1 MSEIVKNL
9 IQYIGISD
17 DIPENSDV
25 FKQLYV
31 ENTFCLPHAK
41 PDIEQIIKVLGELVI
56 KNKKVIKTPKGTSM
70 EGQLLTGLKMVIE
83 GVVKLKIQYVA
94 DEPEQ
99 PVHGAHVNIPF
110 STYIVLPE
118 DFILGTPVSVYGYIE
133 DIFSQQV
140 SNRCIFNNI
149 TILLTAE
156 FC

>member
-9 IQYIGISD
+9 IQYIGIAD
-17 DIPENSDV
+17 DLPENHDV
-25 FKQLYV
+25 FKQLFV
-31 ENTFCLPHAK
+31 DDTFCLPDAK
-41 PDIEQIIKVLGELVI
+41 PDIEQIVKVSGELEI
-56 KNKKVIKTPKGTSM
+56 RSKKVVKTPKGTSL
-70 EGQLLTGLKMVIE
+70 EGQLLTGWKLVIE
-83 GVVKLKIQYVA
+83 GFVKLKIQYVA
-94 DEPEQ
+94 DEPDQ

-118 DFILGTPVSVYGYIE
+118 DFIQGTPVSVIGYIE

-140 SNRCIFNNI
+140 SRRCIFNNI

>member
-17 DIPENSDV
+17 DLPENSEV
-25 FKQLYV
+25 FKQLYI
-31 ENTFCLPHAK
+31 EDTFCLPDSK
-41 PDIEQIIKVLGELVI
+41 PDIEQIIKVSGELEI
-56 KNKKVIKTPKGTSM
+56 RSRKVIKTPKGTSM
-70 EGQLLTGLKMVIE
+70 EGQLLTGWKLVIE
-83 GVVKLKIQYVA
+83 GVVKLIIQYVA

-110 STYIVLPE
+110 STYVVLPE
-118 DFILGTPVSVYGYIE
+118 DFIQGTLVTVTGYIE

-140 SNRCIFNNI
+140 TRRCIFNNI
-149 TILLTAE
+149 TLLLTAE